1 MDKPF
6 CLICKKPRKS
16 DPRVKYCCDKHRW
29 RAWWQRAAAASVPT
43 QALPL
48 ASLSAEAQG
57 ILPLGAPE
65 RLLIAIQLALVGMA
79 TTGARGYRVGTQHG
93 QSLLM
98 RWFTAVKL
106 RQVPMLALEPFEWV
120 AVPVRGTYAVAY
132 MNRRCKPI
140 GGPRLSIATDHA
152 DAWLNHSDDD
162 RTYKPRPRGCSDCP
176 CPVPTRYPRDRV
188 RRCIGGLFALAPDG
202 REPVLACAGNPRAV
216 GRRAPAPQSRRR
228 GPCTATK
235 SGALG
240 SPEHAGVTDADR
252 PGAIALTEHRFA
264 VALL

>member
-6 CLICKKPRKS
+6 CLICKKPRNS
-16 DPRVKYCCDKHRW
+16 DPRAKYGCDKHRW

-48 ASLSAEAQG
+48 ASLSAEAQE

-79 TTGARGYRVGTQHG
+79 TAGARGYRVGTQHG

-98 RWFTAVKL
+98 RWFPAVKL
-106 RQVPMLALEPFEWV
+106 RQVPMFALAQFEWP

-132 MNRRCKPI
+132 MNRRCK
-140 GGPRLSIATDHA
+140 
-152 DAWLNHSDDD
+152 
-162 RTYKPRPRGCSDCP
+162 
-176 CPVPTRYPRDRV
+176 
-188 RRCIGGLFALAPDG
+188 
-202 REPVLACAGNPRAV
+202 
-216 GRRAPAPQSRRR
+216 APQRRRR

-240 SPEHAGVTDADR
+240 RPEHAGLMMQIGPALSRSQNISLPSRSCRAGPSGR
-252 PGAIALTEHRFA
+252 PSSQAI
-264 VALL
+264 VAG